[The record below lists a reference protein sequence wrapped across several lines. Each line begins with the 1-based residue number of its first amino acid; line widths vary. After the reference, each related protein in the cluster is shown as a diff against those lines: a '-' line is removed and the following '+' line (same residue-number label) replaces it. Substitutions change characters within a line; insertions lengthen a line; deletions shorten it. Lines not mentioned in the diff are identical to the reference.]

1 MKENIQRLSRANNGF
16 RSESG
21 YSLAEALVA
30 LAIIGMISLVA
41 IPNFMQFMR
50 SGKIKTSVRQFSS
63 DLRGARQIA
72 VAKNLQTKI
81 SFDLG
86 AASGPNQKMTYRI
99 YERRGTAPWT
109 LITVDARGLPLNATR
124 ELEESVY
131 FNTTSFVDS
140 DDPTADKDV
149 IFQPNGTLQNP
160 AGNNDVVLKTFY
172 NIPKSQ
178 FTIEISPSGAIRAN

>member
-1 MKENIQRLSRANNGF
+1 MKENMQRLSRANNGF

-41 IPNFMQFMR
+41 IPNSCSSFVRAR
-50 SGKIKTSVRQFSS
+50 SRHRSAVQLRSPWGPPDRGRQGIYRPRSVSTW
-63 DLRGARQIA
+63 RGSRTEPEND
-72 VAKNLQTKI
+72 V
-81 SFDLG
+81 
-86 AASGPNQKMTYRI
+86 PV
-99 YERRGTAPWT
+99 YERRGIAPWT

-131 FNTTSFVDS
+131 FNTTSFIDS

-160 AGNNDVVLKTFY
+160 AGNNEVVLKTFY